1 MTDLI
6 EGVVIEKDGETA
18 KVRTSVHSDCENC
31 GVCPG
36 SNAMII
42 DALDRAGAKLG
53 DNVLIENQKSH
64 MLLAAFMI
72 YIFPLLAVGGG
83 IILGNYLAFQFNIAS
98 SLMMTLGGVVFGVAA
113 LFIIK
118 LMDKKLQAEI
128 PIIVKTVK

>member
-1 MTDLI
+1 MSDLV
-6 EGVVIEKDGETA
+6 EGVVIETDGETA

-42 DALDRAGAKLG
+42 DVVDKVGAKLG
-53 DNVLIENQKSH
+53 DSVLIESKKSH

-83 IILGNYLAFQFNIAS
+83 ILIGNYLAIRWAFSPAL
-98 SLMMTLGGVVFGVAA
+98 LMTAGGLIFGVMAILLIKYMDKTLG
-113 LFIIK
+113 
-118 LMDKKLQAEI
+118 AEI
-128 PIIVKTVK
+128 PNIVKTIK